1 MQDMPIVIIGAG
13 IGGLTA
19 ALALQ
24 QAGRKVAIYEQTV
37 TLGDVGAGLTLAS
50 NGSRI
55 VQHLGLGTVL
65 EESGVIP
72 ERGAVKHYRTGRTLV
87 DIPRG
92 QTQIE
97 RYGAPYC
104 QIHRADLHDA
114 MVAAVRANDPGCLH
128 LGYRLVE
135 FAQTGDVVTAL
146 FENGATAQTGLLVG
160 CDGIRSVVRS
170 KLFGDEEPRFTGY
183 VAWRGLVPMERLS
196 PELVVPDSAV
206 WIGPG
211 HFLTRYK
218 IRRGEFLNY
227 VAIARTN
234 SWVEEG
240 WAVPS
245 TVEAVLA
252 AYRDF
257 EPAARGILMATPP
270 GQCFKWGIFEREP
283 LHEWSRGR
291 VTLLGDAAHPTTPFL
306 GQGAVMALEDGIVLA
321 RSVTESATVDE
332 ALRRYEAA
340 RVERSVAV
348 MIESRENGE
357 HLTTCDPDRYDD
369 SVHRNEE
376 TLDLAPYNAM
386 TIAI

>member
-1 MQDMPIVIIGAG
+1 
-13 IGGLTA
+13 
-19 ALALQ
+19 
-24 QAGRKVAIYEQTV
+24 
-37 TLGDVGAGLTLAS
+37 

-55 VQHLGLGTVL
+55 DQHLGLGTVL

-170 KLFGDEEPRFTGY
+170 KLFGDEEPRFTGC

-206 WIGPG
+206 WI
-211 HFLTRYK
+211 
-218 IRRGEFLNY
+218 
-227 VAIARTN
+227 
-234 SWVEEG
+234 
-240 WAVPS
+240 
-245 TVEAVLA
+245 
-252 AYRDF
+252 
-257 EPAARGILMATPP
+257 
-270 GQCFKWGIFEREP
+270 
-283 LHEWSRGR
+283 
-291 VTLLGDAAHPTTPFL
+291 
-306 GQGAVMALEDGIVLA
+306 
-321 RSVTESATVDE
+321 
-332 ALRRYEAA
+332 
-340 RVERSVAV
+340 
-348 MIESRENGE
+348 
-357 HLTTCDPDRYDD
+357 
-369 SVHRNEE
+369 
-376 TLDLAPYNAM
+376 
-386 TIAI
+386 